1 LRGSPNELLEREL
14 RERITRRRFSH
25 SIGVRDTAVALAGMY
40 GCDEEKAGAAGLLHD
55 IARDMPLVT
64 MQSIVTMKGIV
75 TTQSVVVTRGIVT
88 RQNNSSGQNDTLL
101 REALFSS
108 PGLLHAYAG
117 RIIAQRDFGVRDEDI
132 LKSIELHTTG
142 GRGMTVL
149 NKVVFVADY
158 IEPGRSLRGVETAR
172 AIAQRSLDEA
182 VLYIFRSMFRKLIAD
197 GVYICVNTLLGYN
210 ELVLGSGNTVRD
222 FSMKQTL

>member
-1 LRGSPNELLEREL
+1 LIMAWGYSLREPPYELLEREL
-14 RERITRRRFSH
+14 EERITGRRFSH
-25 SIGVRDTAVALAGMY
+25 SIGVRDTAAALAGMY
-40 GCDEEKAGAAGLLHD
+40 GCDEEKARAASLLHD
-55 IARDMPLVT
+55 VARDMPLAT
-64 MQSIVTMKGIV
+64 MKEIVTTQGDV
-75 TTQSVVVTRGIVT
+75 TTQSVV
-88 RQNNSSGQNDTLL
+88 SGQNDTLP

-117 RIIAQRDFGVRDEDI
+117 RIIAQRDFGVRDADI
-132 LKSIELHTTG
+132 LRSIELHTTG

-158 IEPGRSLRGVETAR
+158 IEPGRSFRGVETAR
-172 AIAQRSLDEA
+172 AIAKRSLDET

-197 GVYICVNTLLGYN
+197 RVYICVNTLLGYN

-222 FSMKQTL
+222 FPM

>member
-1 LRGSPNELLEREL
+1 MREPPYELLEREL
-14 RERITRRRFSH
+14 EERVTGRRFSH

-40 GCDEEKAGAAGLLHD
+40 GCDEEKARAAGLLHD

-64 MQSIVTMKGIV
+64 MRSIVTMKGIV
-75 TTQSVVVTRGIVT
+75 TMQGIV
-88 RQNNSSGQNDTLL
+88 SGQNDTLF

-132 LKSIELHTTG
+132 LRSIELHTTG

-158 IEPGRSLRGVETAR
+158 IEPGRSFRGVETAR

-182 VLYIFRSMFRKLIAD
+182 VLYIFRSMFRKLIAH

-222 FSMKQTL
+222 FPMKQTL